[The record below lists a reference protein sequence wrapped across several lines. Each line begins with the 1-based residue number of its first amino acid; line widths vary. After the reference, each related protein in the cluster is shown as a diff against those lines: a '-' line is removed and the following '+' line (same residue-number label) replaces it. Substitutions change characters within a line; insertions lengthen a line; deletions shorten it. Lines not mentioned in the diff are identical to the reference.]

1 MLVLIGR
8 LEGLGIAQGRL
19 VPPGRPQYL
28 PHIWRRR
35 NRGVERSAHEGPLSS
50 RLTFGAQ
57 NQIRKAV
64 LATVQFRVVEAL
76 DEAWPEIAGPR
87 VLEHVP
93 GYRRSHVE
101 RFGLEHLVAC
111 RRWQS
116 VLLDEPPLQ
125 KLGQDE
131 RGQVRMDS
139 QLLADSRGT

>member
-1 MLVLIGR
+1 MKAR
-8 LEGLGIAQGRL
+8 
-19 VPPGRPQYL
+19 
-28 PHIWRRR
+28 
-35 NRGVERSAHEGPLSS
+35 SS

-116 VLLDEPPLQ
+116 VLLDEPLCRSSDRMSVARSAWILSFSPI
-125 KLGQDE
+125 
-131 RGQVRMDS
+131 RG
-139 QLLADSRGT
+139 GT